1 MKKNVLVIS
10 LRKMA
15 LVLLGLC
22 CVFFFLLLTG
32 CEQESIE
39 SSSDQTSV
47 SSNQE
52 SSDFSSESSSSDNSQ
67 EESYN
72 PWEGNPVV
80 IPEDAQP
87 DENIPEKL
95 QQAKASN
102 NDVIGWLQL
111 PGSGVDY
118 PVVQA
123 EDNDYYLTHNAS
135 GQTAKNGAI
144 YAHYRNYL
152 ANAYSLPAN
161 TTLFGHNTLMKSD
174 PMFMEL
180 LEFYDL
186 SYAQN
191 HQYLSFTFPDGTT
204 TYWKIFAVLDTLAED
219 EGFYYYNPS
228 PSLEEL
234 QHIQQE
240 AQARSYYDYGLDV
253 SEQDP
258 ILSLSTCTYKY
269 RNWLGLARTDVRFVV
284 MARLVREGETLTG
297 SPIPTKNPDWTEPDL
312 D

>member
-95 QQAKASN
+95 QQAK
-102 NDVIGWLQL
+102 G
-111 PGSGVDY
+111 
-118 PVVQA
+118 
-123 EDNDYYLTHNAS
+123 
-135 GQTAKNGAI
+135 
-144 YAHYRNYL
+144 
-152 ANAYSLPAN
+152 
-161 TTLFGHNTLMKSD
+161 
-174 PMFMEL
+174 
-180 LEFYDL
+180 
-186 SYAQN
+186 
-191 HQYLSFTFPDGTT
+191 
-204 TYWKIFAVLDTLAED
+204 
-219 EGFYYYNPS
+219 
-228 PSLEEL
+228 
-234 QHIQQE
+234 IQQ
-240 AQARSYYDYGLDV
+240 
-253 SEQDP
+253 
-258 ILSLSTCTYKY
+258 
-269 RNWLGLARTDVRFVV
+269 
-284 MARLVREGETLTG
+284 
-297 SPIPTKNPDWTEPDL
+297 
-312 D
+312 

>member
-10 LRKMA
+10 PRKIA
-15 LVLLGLC
+15 LIMLGLSC
-22 CVFFFLLLTG
+22 IFFFLLAG
-32 CEQESIE
+32 CEQEPIE
-39 SSSDQTSV
+39 NSSDQTSV
-47 SSNQE
+47 SSSQE
-52 SSDFSSESSSSDNSQ
+52 SGDLSSEISSSKNSQ

-80 IPEDAQP
+80 IPEDARP
-87 DENIPEKL
+87 DESIMEKL
-95 QQAKASN
+95 RQAKASN
-102 NDVIGWLQL
+102 RDVIGWLQL

-123 EDNDYYLTHNAS
+123 KDNDYYLTHNAS
-135 GQTAKNGAI
+135 GQTEKNGAI

-161 TTLFGHNTLMKSD
+161 TTLFGHNTLMQSD

-180 LEFYDL
+180 LDFYDL

-191 HQYLSFTFPDGTT
+191 HQYLTFTFPGGAT

-219 EGFYYYNPS
+219 ESFYYYDPS
-228 PSLEEL
+228 PSSEEL

-240 AQARSYYDYGLDV
+240 AQTRSYYDYDLDV

-297 SPIPTKNPDWTEPDL
+297 TSIPTENPDWIEPDL